1 LYFLIGSPISSIQIQ
16 VIILIQ
22 VFMNKLKGYPGLGKR
37 SNHILVCGL
46 FTWYLWQGDHITNK
60 TRIANNFRHFAK
72 QILATEDK
80 EIIVNF
86 LKIAFENDEIS
97 SNRTS
102 LMNQFDK
109 VRLNKYILLYLRL
122 LTYLP

>member
-1 LYFLIGSPISSIQIQ
+1 LYFLIGPPISSMQMQ

-22 VFMNKLKGYPGLGKR
+22 VFMNKFKGYPGLGKR
-37 SNHILVCGL
+37 SNNILVCGL
-46 FTWYLWQGDHITNK
+46 LTWYLWQGDHITNK

-80 EIIVNF
+80 KIIVNF

-97 SNRTS
+97 SNRTF

-109 VRLNKYILLYLRL
+109 VRLNKYIQLYLRL

>member
-1 LYFLIGSPISSIQIQ
+1 MYFLIGPPISSLQIQ

-22 VFMNKLKGYPGLGKR
+22 VFMNNFKGYPGLGKR
-37 SNHILVCGL
+37 SNNILVCGL
-46 FTWYLWQGDHITNK
+46 LTWYLWQGDHITNK

-97 SNRTS
+97 SNRTF